1 MTATIFLNESRRP
14 LAHREDA
21 LIVYPHA
28 QRTGG
33 VTLRKRVLAQAYGEK
48 QVYSPHYVE
57 NAKDWDELS
66 ESDLDGYRAYVDIFN
81 YSDNRF
87 RRPCLFIAS
96 LRHPLYRAISIYFY
110 VKRKDGHSQRELA
123 NRTTMEEFYRQA
135 SDEKP
140 KYHRNVQ
147 CMRICGRHDAQFAHE
162 LIRKTYIG
170 VGRLDALAD
179 FVRALGG
186 VFGWP
191 EISLKPVAPD
201 SERYDKLVTP
211 AYRDMVLDENREDL
225 KLFEML
231 TNGRM

>member
-1 MTATIFLNESRRP
+1 MTTTPFINETLRP
-14 LAHREDA
+14 LASRDDA

-33 VTLRKRVLAQAYGEK
+33 VTLRRRVLAQVYGEK
-48 QVYSPHYVE
+48 QVYSPHYVQ

-81 YSDNRF
+81 YSDKGF

-110 VKRKDGHSQRELA
+110 VKRKEGHSQRDLA

-147 CMRICGRHDAQFAHE
+147 CMRICGRADAQYAHA

-170 VGRLDALAD
+170 VGTVNAMAD
-179 FVRALGG
+179 FVRALGA

-191 EISLKPVAPD
+191 DIPLKAVAPD
-201 SERYDKLVTP
+201 AERYDQLVTP
-211 AYRDMVLDENREDL
+211 AYRDIVLDENQEDL
-225 KLFEML
+225 KLFELL
-231 TNGRM
+231 TSGRM